1 MTDEQIRQ
9 RAVSIAVEAAEADTI
24 QTYTSER
31 PFVPHEWVVRAIAKA
46 LKERTPVQVGRAVT
60 DVITEIV
67 ERATASV
74 REASDRNAEL
84 IARRSSASSCSRPSL
99 PGTACN
105 NSIAERSRIT
115 ARCRGACR
123 QSSCASISSRPGVP
137 APNGSATWGTPRN
150 GTCGRVRR
158 CPSCSSTA
166 GRAM

>member
-74 REASDRNAEL
+74 REASERNAEL
-84 IARRSSASSCSRPSL
+84 ISRALERIELLEAEPTGHGNNNRIHRAARGSPRVV
-99 PGTACN
+99 G
-105 NSIAERSRIT
+105 
-115 ARCRGACR
+115 ARAGNRR
-123 QSSCASISSRPGVP
+123 CASISSRPGVP
-137 APNGSATWGTPRN
+137 ARKVG
-150 GTCGRVRR
+150 
-158 CPSCSSTA
+158 
-166 GRAM
+166 